1 MAAGRHAG
9 DLVGRRRRVAGDS
22 DDEEESVLV
31 GGDSQSEAS
40 IISGGE
46 DEHLATGE
54 HAGKGGH
61 KHNHGNLRDQARVN
75 GETQSMAE
83 ADAGHIQS
91 TKSDSAE
98 PDSSNVGK
106 TATFSATAD
115 TQMMLNGIEA
125 MELKEND
132 PAADYSESAIEET
145 SKAAAKAD
153 TPAERRRREQ
163 EQYRQKRDAD
173 PTFIPSRGNFFM
185 HDSRA
190 SDQRGYAGPG
200 RGRGRGR
207 GFVGGPFSPAGTTQ
221 AQASRVADAPWT
233 HDLHDAINEP
243 AQKPAAQ
250 SQVPNRALP
259 VYQNQAMAARAAPA
273 PEYRPY
279 SFSTSKLLG
288 KVQIRVFLPNM
299 KAPIP
304 FAGVPVKQH
313 TRLPDH
319 RPPLRRDKPVRISL
333 PDRPPAYIFPSQ
345 ERSFIFI
352 PRAMRPNQ
360 QSMGRNRLGP
370 SSRRTSMYGGSGS
383 IYSPSVALSRRSSL
397 AREVGRELMFS
408 PAGSVAARHLSSARP
423 VVRLPQGMSQPPSI
437 ASPVGSVVT
446 QMPGGFP
453 LPQTPA
459 VEHYRETATMH
470 QPRPQK
476 TISVSGIDSPAALS
490 LHAPRPQDQQPFENQ
505 LPHHMAEGSFGSS
518 GNPDGLPP
526 PYYAYHGQPG
536 TPLTHIPERA
546 IHAQPFQ
553 PPPQGYGQP
562 YYGQYPQPG
571 FYYQPVP
578 MFVPQGTPR
587 TTAAQPAG
595 LEQDVSQGQAGMM
608 AHESNGMVY
617 YIDPSQMQPYGQQG
631 GYTGQENY
639 MGAPGYTMAG
649 MGSVMN
655 PGPDGGWYYPAVS
668 TGAVFYPQQ

>member
-1 MAAGRHAG
+1 MAAGKRAR
-9 DLVGRRRRVAGDS
+9 DPISRQRRAAGDS
-22 DDEEESVLV
+22 DGEEDSVSI

-40 IISGGE
+40 LISGQGDKDIAPAKQNNESDSNARREHGASDPRTNGGPSPPHASSIGVVGDEQREPGGPGADSNDATFATTSDTQAMLHGAGTIPLVSEDSIVDYNESPKE
-46 DEHLATGE
+46 DE
-54 HAGKGGH
+54 
-61 KHNHGNLRDQARVN
+61 
-75 GETQSMAE
+75 
-83 ADAGHIQS
+83 
-91 TKSDSAE
+91 
-98 PDSSNVGK
+98 
-106 TATFSATAD
+106 
-115 TQMMLNGIEA
+115 
-125 MELKEND
+125 
-132 PAADYSESAIEET
+132 
-145 SKAAAKAD
+145 SKAPMKGD
-153 TPAERRRREQ
+153 TLVDKRRREQ

-185 HDSRA
+185 HDARA

-207 GFVGGPFSPAGTTQ
+207 GFVGGAFPPAGFGQ
-221 AQASRVADAPWT
+221 GQGPRVADAPWT
-233 HDLHDAINEP
+233 HDLHETINEP
-243 AQKPAAQ
+243 DSKSATNPH
-250 SQVPNRALP
+250 LP
-259 VYQNQAMAARAAPA
+259 RSLPTHQIATARLPSG

-288 KVQIRVFLPNM
+288 KVQVRVSLPSM

-304 FAGVPVKQH
+304 FPGVPVKQH

-333 PDRPPAYIFPSQ
+333 PDRPPSYIFPSQ

-360 QSMGRNRLGP
+360 QSLGRNRLGP
-370 SSRRTSMYGGSGS
+370 SSRRTSAYGGSM
-383 IYSPSVALSRRSSL
+383 YSPSVALSRRSSM

-408 PAGSVAARHLSSARP
+408 PAGSVATRHMSAGRP
-423 VVRLPQGMSQPPSI
+423 VVRLPQGISQPPSV
-437 ASPVGSVVT
+437 ASPVGSIAAHMT
-446 QMPGGFP
+446 GGFP

-459 VEHYRETATMH
+459 IEHYRETATMH

-518 GNPDGLPP
+518 VHTEAVPP
-526 PYYAYHGQPG
+526 PYYGYQGQTG
-536 TPLTHIPERA
+536 TPLSHIPERA

-553 PPPQGYGQP
+553 PPMQGYGP
-562 YYGQYPQPG
+562 GYYGQYAQPG

-578 MFVPQGTPR
+578 VFVPPQATPR
-587 TTAAQPAG
+587 TAAVHPASSEQEAAQG
-595 LEQDVSQGQAGMM
+595 QGSMM

-617 YIDPSQMQPYGQQG
+617 YIDPSQMQPYGPQS
-631 GYTGQENY
+631 GYGGQESY
-639 MGAPGYTMAG
+639 AGAGPGYAMGG
-649 MGSVMN
+649 MGGGVVN
-655 PGPDGGWYYPAVS
+655 AGAENGWYYPTVS
-668 TGAVFYPQQ
+668 TGAMFYPQQ